1 MIGLIAGNAE
11 DLDESVTISE
21 SIATLTEII
30 RENVKNGKLKQG
42 VLPAVGELL
51 YFVAQQVKKRNINYH
66 TLLINR
72 ELYECRDTKTPII
85 FNYFFWLFFLIDLID
100 FSIIYLRS

>member
-1 MIGLIAGNAE
+1 MFSSYFTTCFPLNSKTKAARVVGLIAGNAE

-21 SIATLTEII
+21 SIATLTEVI

-51 YFVAQQVKKRNINYH
+51 YFVAQQVNERC
-66 TLLINR
+66 L
-72 ELYECRDTKTPII
+72 
-85 FNYFFWLFFLIDLID
+85 
-100 FSIIYLRS
+100 